1 MELSMEVGLGPGHI
15 VLGRDPALFPKKGT
29 EPPQFSAHFYCG
41 QTAECI
47 KMPLDME
54 VGLIPG
60 DFGLDGDPAPLPKKG
75 RSPQFPAQ
83 VYCGQTAGRMKTP
96 LVTEIDVGPGHIVL
110 NGDPALR
117 ERGTAASPLFS
128 THVYC
133 GHSRPSQLLL
143 SSSYLRHIHVRPLSN
158 GPTVR

>member
-1 MELSMEVGLGPGHI
+1 MWTQLPPEKGHTHI
-15 VLGRDPALFPKKGT
+15 QTIL
-29 EPPQFSAHFYCG
+29 AH
-41 QTAECI
+41 
-47 KMPLDME
+47 
-54 VGLIPG
+54 
-60 DFGLDGDPAPLPKKG
+60 
-75 RSPQFPAQ
+75 

-133 GHSRPSQLLL
+133 GQKTAWIKMPLGTEVGLGSGDIVVDPAQSPPERGTAAPLFSAHLYCGQTVAHL
-143 SSSYLRHIHVRPLSN
+143 SYC
-158 GPTVR
+158 